1 MVLFSLFE
9 VANTCGGA
17 VEEINYSLWILAS
30 EVKKARN
37 RKQKIVFFLAI
48 ASHVFHHG
56 YSLSAANY
64 CSVYYWDRE
73 RDVQVVNCMHLLI
86 IYMCACKTMLE
97 RARRIEELK
106 SFGKSH
112 FDKRKLS
119 VFSCI

>member
-48 ASHVFHHG
+48 ASHVFHLG
-56 YSLSAANY
+56 YSLSAANN
-64 CSVYYWDRE
+64 CSVCYWEFGIE

-86 IYMCACKTMLE
+86 IYICVH
-97 RARRIEELK
+97 ARPCLREL
-106 SFGKSH
+106 
-112 FDKRKLS
+112 DT
-119 VFSCI
+119 